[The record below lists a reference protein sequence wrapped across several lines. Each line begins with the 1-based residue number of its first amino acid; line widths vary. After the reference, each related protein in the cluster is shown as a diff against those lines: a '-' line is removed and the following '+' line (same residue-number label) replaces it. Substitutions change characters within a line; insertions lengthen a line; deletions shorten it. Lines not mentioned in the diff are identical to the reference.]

1 MSVEDNKQVVLQFF
15 AAGERGDM
23 DACLAL
29 LADDITW
36 TNIGSTAFS
45 GSYVGKRALI
55 EELIGPL
62 FGQLKNGISS
72 TIENLVGEG
81 DLVVAQSSGTKM
93 KIIQYGIANA
103 RIDDI
108 LQIRIFSCPGDPV
121 ALEFRSTKEPV
132 GGNSQQR
139 NRVESNHPSDRA
151 LRRAD

>member
-81 DLVVAQSSGTKM
+81 DLVVAQSSGTAETVDGVPYNNSYCQVM
-93 KIIQYGIANA
+93 RVRGVKIC
-103 RIDDI
+103 
-108 LQIRIFSCPGDPV
+108 SV
-121 ALEFRSTKEPV
+121 KEYFDTDLAAKV
-132 GGNSQQR
+132 
-139 NRVESNHPSDRA
+139 
-151 LRRAD
+151 LRRP